1 MNRLIIIVLIL
12 FLYSCGTTKKIT
24 QSDSNSKV
32 NIESAF
38 LDTSKRIASWEVM
51 LNSVMTVIDLRK
63 IRITTF
69 YQERDSSGKQSV
81 KEVIE
86 IDHNVAVT
94 DSKSAQQSIIEKENK
109 AVSQASTLTR
119 ETETKVTTSIER
131 ESSPVKLKFLI
142 WIGVILAFLLICRIF
157 FRKILKKILGG

>member
-12 FLYSCGTTKKIT
+12 FLFSCGTTKKIT
-24 QSDSNSKV
+24 ESDSHSKV
-32 NIESAF
+32 KLETTF

-51 LNSVMTVIDLRK
+51 LNSVMTMIDLSK

-109 AVSQASTLTR
+109 AISQASTLTR
-119 ETETKVTTSIER
+119 EDETKVITSLER

-142 WIGVILAFLLICRIF
+142 WIGVILAFFLICRIF
-157 FRKILKKILGG
+157 FRKILKNIFGG